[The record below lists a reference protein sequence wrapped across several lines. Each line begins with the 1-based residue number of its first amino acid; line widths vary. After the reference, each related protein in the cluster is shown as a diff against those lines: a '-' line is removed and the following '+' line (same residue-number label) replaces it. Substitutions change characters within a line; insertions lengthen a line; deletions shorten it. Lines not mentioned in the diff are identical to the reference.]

1 MRKRSRKSK
10 RIENC
15 VGGKFDS
22 IIERYDATPL
32 MENTKYFIENY
43 PHIFKNKVQ
52 MKMYLERGDRKT
64 LMQLKNFTFR
74 ASNNEEVALGELAS
88 IQVGRST
95 GRIYR
100 EDGKTRINVK
110 AFTTKNDRKG
120 LYQQVDAAMAG
131 FVLPRGYSWNK
142 GERFRTMGE
151 EDQTLK
157 FATTMAITF
166 VFLLMGV
173 LFESFILPFSVL
185 FSIPF
190 AFLGVYWFLFVTGTP
205 MNMMAMT
212 GMIILIGVVVNN
224 AIVLVD
230 MINRLRIE
238 GLTRTEAIIEAGANR
253 FRPILMTTFTT
264 IFGLLPMAVGNS
276 NLMGV
281 SYAPL
286 GRTMM
291 GGLMSSTVLTL
302 LVVPLLYTF
311 LDDLT
316 HTIRELALS
325 AFWKPQED
333 VAEMVND

>member
-1 MRKRSRKSK
+1 
-10 RIENC
+10 
-15 VGGKFDS
+15 
-22 IIERYDATPL
+22 
-32 MENTKYFIENY
+32 
-43 PHIFKNKVQ
+43 
-52 MKMYLERGDRKT
+52 
-64 LMQLKNFTFR
+64 
-74 ASNNEEVALGELAS
+74 
-88 IQVGRST
+88 
-95 GRIYR
+95 
-100 EDGKTRINVK
+100 
-110 AFTTKNDRKG
+110 
-120 LYQQVDAAMAG
+120 
-131 FVLPRGYSWNK
+131 
-142 GERFRTMGE
+142 
-151 EDQTLK
+151 
-157 FATTMAITF
+157 
-166 VFLLMGV
+166 
-173 LFESFILPFSVL
+173 
-185 FSIPF
+185 
-190 AFLGVYWFLFVTGTP
+190 

-276 NLMGV
+276 NLMGM

-316 HTIRELALS
+316 QTIKGLALS
-325 AFWKPQED
+325 AFQKPQGD
-333 VAEMVND
+333 VTESDADLFDSASR